1 MTFAIFKLP
10 GNIPVVKDKLLIL
23 RKCLALDSFVNFN
36 IFSEMLFIHGALL
49 LAILDLDN
57 ISCISFLVQGDVSQP
72 AFTCSKLTVEIL
84 EQRCEIC
91 SKLTIKPPERRQW
104 RRFGGF
110 IVNFGH
116 ISHLCSS
123 ISIVNF
129 EHVIV
134 DWVKMTLRRAHL
146 DNDEKV

>member
-36 IFSEMLFIHGALL
+36 IFSEMLFIHVALL
-49 LAILDLDN
+49 LAILDN
-57 ISCISFLVQGDVSQP
+57 ISCISFLVQGDVS
-72 AFTCSKLTVEIL
+72 
-84 EQRCEIC
+84 
-91 SKLTIKPPERRQW
+91 

-110 IVNFGH
+110 IVNFEH

-134 DWVKMTLRRAHL
+134 DWVKMALRRAHL